1 LSNCKVEVLC
11 IKIIAVFLMV
21 IVMYCWT
28 EIWQT
33 IFFL

>member
-21 IVMYCWT
+21 IVMYC
-28 EIWQT
+28 
-33 IFFL
+33 